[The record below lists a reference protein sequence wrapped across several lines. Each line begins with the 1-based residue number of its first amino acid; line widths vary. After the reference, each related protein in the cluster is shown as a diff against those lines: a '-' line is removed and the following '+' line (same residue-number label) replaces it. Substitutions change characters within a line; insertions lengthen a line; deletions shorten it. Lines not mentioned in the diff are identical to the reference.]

1 MASMVGGWSERGP
14 DGPLPQ
20 CLAKGAGSCP
30 DDAVV
35 SVSFCPDAWWRAQS
49 PASCRPALPRSSPSG
64 GPSPCLGYYSL
75 VAQTCL
81 SSHADDAPI
90 NGEARL
96 NKRVVHFSYKNI
108 NSSYNH
114 GEKLIYSISLIF
126 FGCMC
131 THYLV
136 YSFAAGPYE
145 LLQGRL
151 PPSICGHDS
160 RGRRIG
166 CEDDT
171 WGTCK

>member
-1 MASMVGGWSERGP
+1 VEGAGVASMVGGWSERGP

-75 VAQTCL
+75 VAQTSL

-126 FGCMC
+126 LGACAPTILYIASPLAPMSSSNGAF
-131 THYLV
+131 
-136 YSFAAGPYE
+136 
-145 LLQGRL
+145 L
-151 PPSICGHDS
+151 PPFVVTI
-160 RGRRIG
+160 R
-166 CEDDT
+166 EEEE
-171 WGTCK
+171 